1 MTATTVKEE
10 IYLDQAKK
18 LSVSFAKDAA
28 QGDKEGG
35 TPKQQKDAIRQSGL
49 LNLLIPQKYGGEGGK

>member
-28 QGDKEGG
+28 QRDKEGG
-35 TPKQQKDAIRQSGL
+35 TPKQQKMLFAKAGC
-49 LNLLIPQKYGGEGGK
+49 

>member
-18 LSVSFAKDAA
+18 LSVFLQRMQHREIKKAEHLNSKKMLFAKV
-28 QGDKEGG
+28 GC
-35 TPKQQKDAIRQSGL
+35 
-49 LNLLIPQKYGGEGGK
+49 